1 MFVYDHG
8 ISWHWTAISS
18 LTSLT
23 KLFPHLPQEVLIT
36 KALGFK
42 IRHTISLTFLRLCDG
57 FPHPSLGQIHYLIL
71 RIWIMCPGKMSPL
84 SGILVL
90 VFALEDKSFKTRLFV
105 WKFSFGFHL
114 KGREM
119 LKIASHKHR
128 WQGSDVCWS
137 FLYSR
142 NWRSLKTFSKIVD
155 TFKKVVLEAS
165 TSVWLN

>member
-1 MFVYDHG
+1 MTMAFPDTHPG
-8 ISWHWTAISS
+8 ISL

-23 KLFPHLPQEVLIT
+23 KLFPCLQQEVLIT
-36 KALGFK
+36 KTLGFR
-42 IRHTISLTFLRLCDG
+42 IHHTISLTSLRLFDE
-57 FPHPSLGQIHYLIL
+57 FPYPSLGQIHYPIM
-71 RIWIMCPGKMSPL
+71 RIWMCVGRMRQL

-119 LKIASHKHR
+119 IKIASHKPR
-128 WQGSDVCWS
+128 WQGCDACWS

-142 NWRSLKTFSKIVD
+142 NWHSLESFSKIVVD
-155 TFKKVVLEAS
+155 TFKKEVLEAS
-165 TSVWLN
+165 TSIWLN